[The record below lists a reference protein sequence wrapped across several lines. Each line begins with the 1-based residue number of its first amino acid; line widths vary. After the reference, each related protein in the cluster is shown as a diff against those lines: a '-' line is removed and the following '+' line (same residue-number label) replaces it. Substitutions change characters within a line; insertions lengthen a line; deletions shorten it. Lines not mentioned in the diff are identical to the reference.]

1 MGLLRAVIGLARI
14 VSDEAERQ
22 FYDPAEIRRQIE
34 LIAESRDA
42 GLLSDIEA
50 ARLEYEAV
58 QRLIWQPGTGLEE
71 T

>member
-1 MGLLRAVIGLARI
+1 MLLRAVIGLARI
-14 VSDEAERQ
+14 VSREAERQ
-22 FYDPAEIRRQIE
+22 LHDPAAIRRRLE
-34 LIAESRDA
+34 EIAESRDA
-42 GLLSDIEA
+42 GLLSGDEA